1 MTLSFSPFSIK
12 DILTGRDYRG
22 KTGTRSANELCA
34 PKRSISFE
42 HDGTRV
48 PDLYHLDANERAN
61 NQRRLPSDFSQSV
74 GNVRSDGYS
83 EESTGEEAKHGED
96 KQQQHHEHPNDLQKK
111 EAEPEEDG
119 CQHSGDNGSSSD
131 GQKGRPGTK
140 KRSRAAFSHAQVY
153 ELERRFHAQRYLSG
167 PERADLAGELKL
179 TETQVKI
186 WFQNRR
192 YKTKRRQM
200 VAELAACGSPK
211 RVAVKVLVRDSHTQ
225 QNQVNGLHFP
235 MTVPLYQNYQYPCP
249 HHCCRP
255 WSINSLQ
262 GRAME
267 NFRKYRT

>member
-12 DILTGRDYRG
+12 DILTGRDYRV
-22 KTGTRSANELCA
+22 KTGTRSAKELY
-34 PKRSISFE
+34 INFE

-48 PDLYHLDANERAN
+48 PDLNHLDADERAKY
-61 NQRRLPSDFSQSV
+61 QRRLPSDLSQSV
-74 GNVRSDGYS
+74 KNLRSDNV
-83 EESTGEEAKHGED
+83 ESTGEEAKQGED
-96 KQQQHHEHPNDLQKK
+96 TQQHHEHPNDLQKK
-111 EAEPEEDG
+111 EAEPEEGG
-119 CQHSGDNGSSSD
+119 CQHSGDTVSSSSD

-200 VAELAACGSPK
+200 VAELAACESPK

-225 QNQVNGLHFP
+225 QHQVNGLHFP

-255 WSINSLQ
+255 WSVNSLQ
-262 GRAME
+262 GRGME